1 MRILIAAQ
9 SYMPPANGV
18 AVFSIH
24 LAEGLAR
31 AGHQVMA
38 VAPAN
43 GVWPDRAWHNGVL
56 VRGVFAVPLVPFH
69 PEVHVTPLPG
79 LEVGRLVGDFR
90 PDVVQIQDHYPLS
103 RGVLRAAQ
111 KRHLTLV
118 GGNFF
123 LPENLIPHLPA
134 WLRSRE
140 SLVERVVWKTV
151 LDVMNR
157 VEVVTTPTET
167 GAAILRRQGIRVP
180 VRAISCGIDL
190 GHFRP
195 DAGVDRAAVRL
206 RYRLDPGR
214 TLFLYV
220 GRVDREKRVDVL
232 VNALH
237 LLGRDDL
244 QLAIAGHGNEA
255 KALQALVQR
264 LGLARQVVFTGYVPE
279 ADMIALLN
287 SADVFA
293 MPSDAELQSIATLEA
308 MGTGRPVLAA
318 DAKALPELVENGVN
332 GYLFRAGDVQDAAR
346 RIVQLADRPENWAA
360 MGAASLTMARPH
372 DLENTIRHY
381 EELYRSLRAKA
392 SRPEAA
398 RRAKIGTRNRH
409 LTREG

>member
-1 MRILIAAQ
+1 MRVLIATQ

-18 AVFSIH
+18 AVFSVH

-43 GVWPDRAWHNGVL
+43 SIWPDRTWHNGVL
-56 VRGVFAVPLVPFH
+56 IRGVFAVPLVPFH

-79 LEVGRLVGDFR
+79 LEAGRLVDHFR
-90 PDVVQIQDHYPLS
+90 PDVVQLQDHYPLS

-111 KRHLTLV
+111 KRRLTLV

-134 WLRSRE
+134 WLRSRKT
-140 SLVERVVWKTV
+140 LVERVVWKTV
-151 LDVMNR
+151 LDIMNR

-195 DAGVDRAAVRL
+195 DASVDRAAVRL
-206 RYRLDPGR
+206 QYGLDPGR

-237 LLGRDDL
+237 LLDRDDL
-244 QLAIAGHGNEA
+244 QLAIAGHGNQA
-255 KALQALVQR
+255 QALQALVQR
-264 LGLARQVVFTGYVPE
+264 LGLSRQVVFTGYVPE
-279 ADMIALLN
+279 TDLVALLN

-318 DAKALPELVENGVN
+318 DAKALPELVKDGVN

-346 RIVQLADRPENWAA
+346 CIAQLADRPEGWAA
-360 MGAASLTMARPH
+360 MSAASLAMVRPH
-372 DLENTIRHY
+372 DLGNTIRRY
-381 EELYRSLRAKA
+381 EELYRSLWARA
-392 SRPEAA
+392 SNPEAA
-398 RRAKIGTRNRH
+398 RGAKIGARNGH